1 MEYQVQKKD
10 QYEFIET
17 GGGTTNVLLLHGL
30 FGSLSNFNALLQDFG
45 QRFNIIVPLLPIL
58 TAPKEEVGLDGLLDY
73 IRSFID
79 FKKLKNLH
87 VLGNS
92 LGGHLAQ
99 IFALDSPKLI
109 KSLVLTGSSGL
120 FENPMGSTWPRR
132 EDYEYVKAKVQSTF
146 YDPMMAKKEMVD
158 EVFNIVNDRAKV
170 IRIVITAKSAIRHN
184 LADKLHAITV
194 PTLLVW
200 GKQDEI
206 TPPFVAEKFVEL
218 LPNSSIVFID
228 QCGHAAMMEKPEE
241 FNTAYASF
249 MDQVLNT

>member
-1 MEYQVQKKD
+1 MEYEIQKDD
-10 QYEFIET
+10 QYEYIET

-30 FGSLSNFNALLQDFG
+30 FGSLSNFNALLKDFG

-58 TAPKEEVGLDGLLDY
+58 TAPKEEVGLDGLLNY
-73 IRSFID
+73 INSFVSY
-79 FKKLKNLH
+79 KKLKDLH

-99 IFALDSPKLI
+99 IFTLDSPELI

-132 EDYEYVKAKVQSTF
+132 EDYEYVKKKVQSTF
-146 YDPMMAKKEMVD
+146 YDPLMAKKEMVD
-158 EVFNIVNDRAKV
+158 EVFSIVNDRAKV

-184 LADKLHAITV
+184 LADKLHAIKV

-206 TPPFVAEKFVEL
+206 TPPFVAEKFDEL
-218 LPNSSIVFID
+218 LHDSSLVFID
-228 QCGHAAMMEKPEE
+228 HCGHAAMMEKPEE
-241 FNTAYASF
+241 FNTAYKGF
-249 MDQVLNT
+249 MDRVLTS